1 MWPLIALRNNSII
14 PQSNSSQQLFDNAD
28 FGCAPLYQQM
38 LPDLW
43 HYLLEIVREHTNNH
57 DLNLLQAQQHIISN
71 KQTAKNPKSFNSL
84 DGAPLAANRVTNP
97 YFNRIIQQA
106 ILAKSVSVVAEPT
119 VVLPQ
124 DEKIVY
130 IQQVKQEDIKPKLDT
145 KESKSEYYS
154 KNPDKF
160 LFYLKGSDR
169 QFPLFTTLS
178 LVPIFQIVSTQDRV
192 KIGDDEHR
200 QRYTLAEGIYE
211 VQGPVLCC
219 YDFKILCSLL
229 HMYASSKEAGVSV
242 FSDLSEISRCLNKGS
257 KAVSSKY
264 YRTLKSSL
272 DRLQKTQ
279 ITFNTNGHLP
289 NFTGTIL
296 KNGASDELFST
307 VKTSRTKKLHIE
319 LNDCF
324 VNHFIHNAYTKAN
337 LDIILDLNSYELR
350 LYCYLL
356 VRGFKSGISYKLSTI
371 FNVLYSNQRTGVSD
385 KIKLTKVGS
394 AINSLIDKG
403 LLDPASQLT
412 KSKSFSKE
420 SHYFLSLSDDS
431 QQNK

>member
-1 MWPLIALRNNSII
+1 MSI
-14 PQSNSSQQLFDNAD
+14 PQQDASQQLFHDSD
-28 FGCAPLYQQM
+28 FGCTLRYQQE
-38 LPDLW
+38 LRNLWPD
-43 HYLLEIVREHTNNH
+43 LLEIVRKQLNNPN
-57 DLNLLQAQQHIISN
+57 LTLLQVKQHIISN
-71 KQTAKNPKSFNSL
+71 KQTVKNPKNFTSL
-84 DGAPLAANRVTNP
+84 DGTPLAGNPVTNP
-97 YFNRIIQQA
+97 YFNGIIRQA
-106 ILAKSVSVVAEPT
+106 LERSTVAEPT

-124 DEKIVY
+124 DEKVVY
-130 IQQVKQEDIKPKLDT
+130 IQQVKQEELKPKLDT
-145 KESKSEYYS
+145 KESKSEYYY

-169 QFPLFTTLS
+169 QFPLFTTLA
-178 LVPIFQIVSTQDRV
+178 LVPIFQIVSTQDRL

-200 QRYTLAEGIYE
+200 QRYTLAEGNYE

-229 HMYASSKEAGVSV
+229 HMYACSKEAGVSV
-242 FSDLSEISRCLNKGS
+242 FSDLSEISRCLNKDS
-257 KAVSSKY
+257 KVKSSKY
-264 YRTLKSSL
+264 YCTIKSSL

-289 NFTGTIL
+289 NFTGSLL

-324 VNHFIHNAYTKAN
+324 VNHFIFNGYTKAN
-337 LDIILDLNSYELR
+337 LDVILDLNSYELR

-356 VRGFKSGISYKLSTI
+356 VRGFKGGISYKLSTI
-371 FNVLYSNQRTGVSD
+371 FNVLYSNQRTSVSEIS
-385 KIKLTKVGS
+385 KIKSVGS

-403 LLDPASQLT
+403 LLDPESQLI